1 MENSGKRVWEQL
13 LEAGLIGPGALAE
26 SEPDMESESP
36 WFIKV
41 LLAFCGWFASL
52 FLLGFVG
59 LGFVFVMDSAAASL
73 ATGLAVI
80 ASAYALLRSA
90 GNEFIEHLG
99 LAVSLAGQ
107 ALVVWGLVQLNDG
120 YVHIP
125 WLLILLVEAP
135 LAVLMP
141 NFVHRVFSA
150 FWAAVALSL
159 HLAYLGVPYLA
170 NGLLLFGATW
180 LWLNEFR
187 YPQEIRKFQ
196 ALGYGLVLALVPIG
210 GSAFFMGD
218 IRDWFMGD
226 EASPPMMRPWMGELL
241 VAAAAL
247 YLVWRLVEQERQHRG
262 IPRRTVIGVLAG
274 TLLLCVAALEAQG
287 ITVGFV
293 IMLLGFA
300 AGNRML
306 LGLGLAALLF
316 YVSAYYYTL
325 EMTLLAKS
333 LTLLTVGVLLLLC
346 RWLMLNFLAPK
357 KEEHHG

>member
-1 MENSGKRVWEQL
+1 MMGNSSRSAWGQL
-13 LEAGLIGPGALAE
+13 LEAGLILPGSE
-26 SEPDMESESP
+26 PEPDMEPEAP

-52 FLLGFVG
+52 LLLGFVG

-73 ATGLAVI
+73 GTGLAII
-80 ASAYALLRSA
+80 ASAYALLSTPR
-90 GNEFIEHLG
+90 NEFLEHLG

-107 ALVVWGLVQLNDG
+107 GLVVWGLVQLDDG
-120 YVHIP
+120 YARIP

-135 LAVLMP
+135 LAILMP

-159 HLAYLGVPYLA
+159 HLAHLGAPYLA

-187 YPQEIRKFQ
+187 YPQKIRKLQ

-218 IRDWFMGD
+218 IQDWFMGE
-226 EASPPMMRPWMGELL
+226 EASQPMMRPWMGELL
-241 VAAAAL
+241 VAAVAL
-247 YLVWRLVEQERQHRG
+247 YLVWRLLKQERHHRD
-262 IPRRTVIGVLAG
+262 IPRPTVIGALAG

-287 ITVGFV
+287 IIVGFV
-293 IMLLGFA
+293 ITLLGFA
-300 AGNRML
+300 AGNRVL
-306 LGLGLAALLF
+306 LGLGLAAFLF

-333 LTLLTVGVLLLLC
+333 LTLLIVGVLLLLC

-357 KEEHHG
+357 KEVHHG